1 MKGTSCNEA
10 IRTAQYYDMQT
21 TFEELYKNS
30 SEGKINK
37 DLYSL
42 IISPNNLKLA
52 YRNIKANKGS
62 MTEGVDK
69 KSIQFLQKMD
79 ENEFVNYIQKK
90 LENYQP
96 SPVRRVYIPKPNGKQ
111 RPLGIPSIVDR
122 ICQQAIRQI
131 LEPICEAKFNKH
143 SHGFRPL
150 LGTETAINDVY
161 FRIQRS
167 HCYWTISIDIKGFF
181 DNVNHRRLRQALW
194 GIGVRDTRVIQILQ
208 KMLKAEIVEP
218 DGNRIK
224 PTKGTRQGGNISPLL
239 ANVYQNCLDQWLSDQ
254 WDTFDSHMA
263 QTVKKQYNKNG
274 GRNRCNEYPIL
285 K

>member
-1 MKGTSCNEA
+1 MIGKYKCYPRANKLPNHCESGGKSREVMITSHGAIAPSPICFESKVITTHTEWVIKRVITLRKESDSMKGNSEA

-21 TFEELYKNS
+21 TFEELYKIS
-30 SEGKINK
+30 CEGGINK

-42 IISPNNLKLA
+42 IVSPNNLKLA

-62 MTEGVDK
+62 MTIGVDK
-69 KSIQFLQKMD
+69 KSVQFLKEMNED
-79 ENEFVNYIQKK
+79 EFVTYIQQK

-150 LGTETAINDVY
+150 LGTETAIQDVY
-161 FRIQRS
+161 NRIQRS
-167 HCYWTISIDIKGFF
+167 HCHWAISIDIKSFF

-194 GIGVRDTRVIQILQ
+194 GIGVRDTRVLQILQ
-208 KMLKAEIVEP
+208 KCL
-218 DGNRIK
+218 
-224 PTKGTRQGGNISPLL
+224 RQKL
-239 ANVYQNCLDQWLSDQ
+239 
-254 WDTFDSHMA
+254 
-263 QTVKKQYNKNG
+263 
-274 GRNRCNEYPIL
+274 
-285 K
+285 